1 MKNLMRRF
9 RIFLLFIIVI
19 KCAVI
24 LKATIRRINTVNKEP
39 INLQN
44 TFYNNL
50 ESQYV
55 IMNEVF
61 NIQA

>member
-1 MKNLMRRF
+1 MRRF
-9 RIFLLFIIVI
+9 RIFLLFITVI

-39 INLQN
+39 IDLQN
-44 TFYNNL
+44 TVYNNL
-50 ESQYV
+50 ESQFFV

>member
-1 MKNLMRRF
+1 MRRF
-9 RIFLLFIIVI
+9 RVFLLFIIII

-39 INLQN
+39 IDLQN
-44 TFYNNL
+44 TVYNNL